1 MSLVTI
7 AIGAAP
13 PAARATAPR
22 APVPRSA
29 STPIPALL
37 LRVGTAIAP
46 LVPAPIAAAYTD
58 EDSLGLWRPPD
69 GSNPLE
75 GLTAGPSPIPFV
87 NGDLTGYWF
96 LDVFA
101 YMNLVLIV
109 ALLGASMRGIEDD
122 GRGGST
128 GEGPL
133 GGMRASAEEEEDQPR
148 S

>member
-1 MSLVTI
+1 M
-7 AIGAAP
+7 A
-13 PAARATAPR
+13 
-22 APVPRSA
+22 
-29 STPIPALL
+29 
-37 LRVGTAIAP
+37 
-46 LVPAPIAAAYTD
+46 
-58 EDSLGLWRPPD
+58 PPD

-101 YMNLVLIV
+101 YMNLVSSSRSW
-109 ALLGASMRGIEDD
+109 ARPCAASRTTAEGEH
-122 GRGGST
+122 

>member
-1 MSLVTI
+1 MSLITF
-7 AIGAAP
+7 AIGVAP

-29 STPIPALL
+29 HVPVLL
-37 LRVGTAIAP
+37 RRVGTAIAP
-46 LVPAPIAAAYTD
+46 LVPTPIAAAYTD

-75 GLTAGPSPIPFV
+75 GLAAGPSPIPFV

-133 GGMRASAEEEEDQPR
+133 GGMRSSVEEEEDQSR